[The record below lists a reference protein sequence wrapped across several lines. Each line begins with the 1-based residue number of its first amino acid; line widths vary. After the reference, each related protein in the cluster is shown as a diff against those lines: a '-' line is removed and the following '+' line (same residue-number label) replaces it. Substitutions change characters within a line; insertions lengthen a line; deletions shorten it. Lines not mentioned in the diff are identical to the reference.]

1 MQRVQVPYVQ
11 FRTSSIIQYSQP
23 DRPYYKEPEKKYP
36 NPFKVLYSQNEEV
49 PEKKQAYSGTVTK
62 GAQKRIA
69 KAVSV
74 LMQTSPVQRFYSPIS
89 GKKISFKL
97 GFLTLTISSTK
108 KLLTAKEA
116 HKLLLEPFLRILRNR
131 YKLKSYIWKAELQK
145 RGQIHYHLTI
155 NRWIHYKDLQRT
167 WNSLQQKAGLLEEF
181 YSKKGHYNPNSID
194 IHSVKNVQNLEAYL
208 IKYLSKN
215 ESDKGATQGKIWDC
229 SLNLKQ
235 ANYFTDMLDS
245 GIAAQIEAYKKENK
259 VRIIQSDFCTI
270 VIFKKARPSSVL
282 SSSGLKRYKEWAATI
297 QKE

>member
-23 DRPYYKEPEKKYP
+23 DRPYYRDPEKKYP
-36 NPFKVLYSQNEEV
+36 NPFKVLYSDSKPVE
-49 PEKKQAYSGTVTK
+49 EKKQAYSGTVTK

-74 LMQTSPVQRFYSPIS
+74 LMQTSPVQKFYSPIS

-97 GFLTLTISSTK
+97 GFLTLTISSVK

-131 YKLKSYIWKAELQK
+131 YKLRSYIWKAELQK

-155 NRWIHYKDLQRT
+155 NRWIHYKELQRI
-167 WNSLQQKAGLLEEF
+167 WNSLQQKAGLLNEYF
-181 YSKKGHYNPNSID
+181 SKKGHYNPNSID

-208 IKYLSKN
+208 VKYLSKN
-215 ESDKGATQGKIWDC
+215 ESDKGATTGKIWDC
-229 SLNLKQ
+229 SMNLKQ

-245 GIAAQIEAYKKENK
+245 GIAEQIEQYKKAGK
-259 VRIIQSDFCTI
+259 VRIIQSDFCSI
-270 VIFKKARPSSVL
+270 VIFRGVKPQNVL
-282 SSSGLKRYKEWAATI
+282 SNSGKKRYLEWVTTI